1 MHKDM
6 LKQTHFPLILEP
18 YKDYRDIVNN
28 LSYNTLKKPVYKDGE
43 MVGVIKYLDLITSFD
58 IETSSFM
65 LNGRKCACMY
75 TWQFGIN
82 GKVFVGRTWHEFEDF
97 IKLLI
102 KTFDLSEKNRLI
114 VWVHNLSYEFQWLLN
129 RFYWREI
136 FAREKGEPMK
146 ALAICGIEFRCSYVL
161 AGCSLESV
169 AKNLTM
175 FDIKKLVG
183 NLKYSKLRGYVTYLS
198 PLEMQYCVNDVLI
211 VMAYIYEQVQLYK
224 SLLRIPMT
232 NTGRVRIKC
241 RKECFSKLYKKQ
253 YFSLMRKLI
262 IATEEE
268 YKFLRQAFNGGFTHA
283 NWRRVGEIIKDVFS
297 RDFTSSYPTVMIA
310 EKFPMGAAK
319 KLENV
324 TLEQLRKLRATDC
337 CVFTVK
343 IHKLREKEN
352 VYDNPLSA
360 SKCWTFN
367 AVKLDQ
373 VSQAERRNL
382 HIRLNN
388 GRVIQSDEVVTYT
401 TDVDLFDVYERF
413 YDWDEIEIGTVY
425 AYHKEY
431 LPTPIVKM
439 IIELYKDKTT
449 LKDIKEKAL
458 EYLIKKGMLN
468 STYGMS
474 VMALCETLVALE
486 NGQWEE
492 KTEQPLPAVIADYN
506 DDKKRFLYYPWG
518 IFVTAYARRNLFSGI
533 YELGEDFIYADTDS
547 VKFTNWEKHK
557 GYFEGYNKW
566 ITERIKKA
574 LEFHRIDPAKASPK
588 TIKGKEKPL
597 GVWDDDGHYLEF
609 KTLGAKRY
617 MYRSINEKTGKPE
630 IHTTVAGVSKDGLA
644 KYFTRAEK
652 VRHKNAFEMFEDDLD
667 IPARFAHKT
676 TALYLDHF
684 DPDYTE
690 TEDGQWLRFNEDG
703 VTGRVKDYRGE
714 WFDIDE
720 KSFVWMGESDYHL
733 GLTQEFIN
741 LIYSDR
747 REVNQY

>member
-1 MHKDM
+1 MP
-6 LKQTHFPLILEP
+6 FPLILEP

-58 IETSSFM
+58 IETSSFT
-65 LNGRKCACMY
+65 LNGHKCACMY

-102 KTFDLSEKNRLI
+102 KTFDLSETNRLI
-114 VWVHNLSYEFQWLLN
+114 VWVHNLSYEFQFLLN
-129 RFYWREI
+129 RFYWSEV

-146 ALAICGIEFRCSYVL
+146 ALASCGIEFRCSYVL
-161 AGCSLESV
+161 AGCSLDSV

-175 FDIKKLVG
+175 FNIKKLVG

-198 PLEMQYCVNDVLI
+198 PFEMQYCVNDVLI
-211 VMAYIYEQVQLYK
+211 VMAYIYEQVQLYGN
-224 SLLRIPMT
+224 LLRIPMT

-241 RKECFSKLYKKQ
+241 RKECFSKVYKKQ

-268 YKFLRQAFNGGFTHA
+268 YKFLRQAFNGGSTHA
-283 NWRRVGEIIKDVFS
+283 NWRRVVEIIKDVFS
-297 RDFTSSYPTVMIA
+297 RDITSSYPTVMIA

-319 KLENV
+319 VLKNV
-324 TLEQLRKLRATDC
+324 TIEQLRKLRATDC
-337 CVFTVK
+337 CVFDIK
-343 IHKLREKEN
+343 IKNLKAKDN

-367 AVKLDQ
+367 GVKLDQ
-373 VSQAERRNL
+373 VSQTDRRNL

-388 GRVIQSDEVVTYT
+388 GRVMQSDEVVTYT
-401 TDVDLFDVYERF
+401 TDVDFFDVYERF
-413 YDWDEIEIGTVY
+413 YDMGEVEIGTVY

-439 IIELYKDKTT
+439 IIELYEDKTT

-474 VMALCETLVALE
+474 VMALCETIVSLE
-486 NGQWEE
+486 NGIWDDESN
-492 KTEQPLPAVIADYN
+492 KQPLPSVIADYN

-518 IFVTAYARRNLFSGI
+518 VFVTAYGRRNLFSAI

-557 GYFEGYNKW
+557 AYFEGYNKW

-574 LEFHRIDPAKASPK
+574 LEFHGIDPAKASPK
-588 TIKGKEKPL
+588 TIKGEEKPL

-617 MYRSINEKTGKPE
+617 MYRCINEKTGKKE

-644 KYFTRAEK
+644 KYLTRAER
-652 VRHKNAFEMFEDDLD
+652 VRHKNAFEMFEDDMT

-684 DPDYTE
+684 TPDYTE
-690 TEDGQWLRFNEDG
+690 TEDGQWLRFEEDG
-703 VTGRVKDYRGE
+703 VKGRVKDYRGE

-741 LIYSDR
+741 LIYSER